1 MKKILSAL
9 IVICLIFIFC
19 ASALSETTFA
29 LILKDAENPYMQ
41 YMGDGFSNACAEIG
55 AKCIIVGPTNA
66 QEQTEWVE
74 KMIAQQVDAIA
85 IAVND
90 SSEVSDALK
99 SALNAGI
106 PVISLDSS
114 ALPEDRY
121 LHIQQASPEIIGRV
135 LIQAVYEMLSGSGDI
150 AVLSTTRTTPNQAL
164 WLKWMHA
171 ELDQYPEKYANLRIV
186 DTVYGRDDY
195 ETSARLTRAL
205 LERDPNLKIIVAPTV
220 VGIKAA
226 ADVIAEVGSDV
237 KVTGLGLPSDMAAHI
252 RSGVCP
258 WMYLW
263 NPIDMGY
270 IAAYAA
276 NALVASETDG
286 TAGDTIEAGSFGQKL
301 ITQSADGGTE
311 IVVGNPYQFDTT
323 NIAIW
328 EELF

>member
-1 MKKILSAL
+1 MKPRFLFPIAA
-9 IVICLIFIFC
+9 CLLFLCC
-19 ASALSETTFA
+19 ASALAETTFA
-29 LILKDAENPYMQ
+29 LIMKDADNPYMQ

-55 AKCIIVGPTNA
+55 VQCIIAGPADA
-66 QEQTEWVE
+66 QGQTELVE
-74 KMIAQQVDAIA
+74 KMIALRVNAIA

-90 SSEVSDALK
+90 SSEVSDALQD
-99 SALNAGI
+99 ALNAGI
-106 PVISLDSS
+106 PVISVDSN
-114 ALPEDRY
+114 AAPEDRF

-135 LIQAVYEMLSGSGDI
+135 LIQAVFEMLSGSGNI
-150 AVLSTTRTTPNQAL
+150 AILSTTKTTPNQAL
-164 WLKWMHA
+164 WLQWMHA
-171 ELDQYPEKYANLRIV
+171 ELDQHPEKYANLRIV

-195 ETSARLTRAL
+195 EISARLTRAL
-205 LERDPNLKIIVAPTV
+205 LERNPELKIIIAPTV

-226 ADVIAEVGSDV
+226 ADVIAEAESDV

-270 IAAYAA
+270 IAAYAT
-276 NALVASETDG
+276 NALATGETDG
-286 TAGDTIEAGSFGQKL
+286 AAGNTIEAGSFGQKL

-311 IVVGNPYQFDTT
+311 IVVGNPYQFDAT